1 MQRIVLAGLAGIL
14 VTANVLAQAPKAEP
28 ATKPAPKPAVNQ
40 AAKPTAKTATA
51 PKGSPALGSGD
62 LAAVLQTKLGKIVIK
77 FFPEKAPNHVKNF
90 QTLVKSGFYNGTK
103 FHRVVPGFMIQG
115 GDPNTKKG
123 DKSTWGQ
130 GGHEVNGKEVT
141 VKAEF
146 NDIHH
151 ARGIVSMARAQDPN
165 SASSQFFICV
175 ADAGFLDRQYTVFGE
190 VIEGMDVVDKIV
202 NAPKDPQG
210 PDNPEGSRPASPV
223 SIDKAVLEPLPA
235 KVAAPATPPATAE
248 QPAAAVQPA
257 PGAPPA
263 PVAPGK

>member
-1 MQRIVLAGLAGIL
+1 M
-14 VTANVLAQAPKAEP
+14 
-28 ATKPAPKPAVNQ
+28 
-40 AAKPTAKTATA
+40 
-51 PKGSPALGSGD
+51 
-62 LAAVLQTKLGKIVIK
+62 LQTKLGKIAIK

-90 QTLVKSGFYNGTK
+90 LNLCRSGFYNGTK
-103 FHRVVPGFMIQG
+103 FHRVIPNFMIQG

-123 DKSTWGQ
+123 DPETWGQ

-175 ADAGFLDRQYTVFGE
+175 ADAGYLDGKYSAFGQ

-202 NAPKDPQG
+202 SAPTGPQG
-210 PDNPEGSRPASPV
+210 SPHQPRGHRQGDYRTAARRAGSGQTRRRTRNGSRKV
-223 SIDKAVLEPLPA
+223 KWLPA
-235 KVAAPATPPATAE
+235 RSHE
-248 QPAAAVQPA
+248 
-257 PGAPPA
+257 GRD
-263 PVAPGK
+263 